1 MPVSQTTPA
10 APQHLTDMHLQ
21 VLVFMSLIGEGT
33 EHDVAHVS
41 DVAAEDCEA
50 EFLDLAA
57 TGLAKWGGG
66 SAGWRIT
73 DLGRTEHA
81 ERVQAEL
88 AELGLGAFV
97 RQAYDAVLAAD
108 DDRDAVLSATAA
120 LVARMRRFGAY
131 ARRLAAAS
139 EAGPEG
145 CTGDGAGDGA
155 EDWHEVRDM
164 LVRDL
169 AITLGLPTD

>member
-1 MPVSQTTPA
+1 MSQTTPDA
-10 APQHLTDMHLQ
+10 QHLTDMHLQ

-73 DLGRTEHA
+73 DLGRSEHA

-88 AELGLGAFV
+88 AQVGLEELV
-97 RQAYDAVLAAD
+97 RSTYEAVVSAGGDRDAVLAATD
-108 DDRDAVLSATAA
+108 A

-131 ARRLAAAS
+131 SRRLVAAAD
-139 EAGPEG
+139 G
-145 CTGDGAGDGA
+145 TGDEAWRD
-155 EDWHEVRDM
+155 VRDM

-169 AITLGLPTD
+169 AITLGLSE